1 MVTRKRQVERQG
13 SAMNDGT
20 KDLAKR
26 YQLIW
31 YVPGMLLF
39 VVGMILWSVPA
50 QVDEV
55 PYQAMLTGTICLSF
69 GCAFLGVLPLW
80 KRIAKLEEH
89 VSHLK
94 QKSEE

>member
-1 MVTRKRQVERQG
+1 
-13 SAMNDGT
+13 MNDRT
-20 KDLAKR
+20 ESKDSAKR
-26 YQLIW
+26 YQLTW

-39 VVGMILWSVPA
+39 VVGMILWSVPE

-55 PYQAMLTGTICLSF
+55 PYKTMLTGTICLSF

-89 VSHLK
+89 VSNLK
-94 QKSEE
+94 RKREE